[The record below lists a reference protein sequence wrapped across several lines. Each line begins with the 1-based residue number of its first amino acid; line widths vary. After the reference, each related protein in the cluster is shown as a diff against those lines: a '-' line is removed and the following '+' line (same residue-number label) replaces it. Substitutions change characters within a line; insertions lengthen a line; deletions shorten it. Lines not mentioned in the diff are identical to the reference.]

1 MHCNK
6 SLLSKRETV
15 CLFNQ
20 LFVQVMENMEK
31 LHIDNKQ
38 AAKLNKERFMVAIF
52 FFKNAYLSNVT
63 NNKKRIYQ
71 VWRNYLT
78 H

>member
-1 MHCNK
+1 MK
-6 SLLSKRETV
+6 
-15 CLFNQ
+15 
-20 LFVQVMENMEK
+20 NMEK

-52 FFKNAYLSNVT
+52 FLKNAYLSNAT
-63 NNKKRIYQ
+63 NNKKRIYK